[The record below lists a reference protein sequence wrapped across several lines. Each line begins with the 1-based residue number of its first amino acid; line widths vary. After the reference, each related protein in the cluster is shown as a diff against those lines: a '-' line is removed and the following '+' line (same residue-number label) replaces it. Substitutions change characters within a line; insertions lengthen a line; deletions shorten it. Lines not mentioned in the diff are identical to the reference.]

1 MTSDERIVKYLENE
15 LTSEERIIF
24 ETDVRNSSQLRKEY
38 ENFLRVKIEIA
49 DLKEIKLNENYLGSI
64 VPEFR
69 NKLDLP
75 KATSVR
81 RNLGY
86 AIGVMLVLII
96 SVVILQKIF
105 INNSELNEVQEFT
118 ESLNENQRIE
128 LLENLNGNLEDY
140 YQISENTTEMELINL
155 LQTDLK
161 INNDVAEAYDINY
174 TELVEGLSEIE
185 ADKIYQEIL
194 NTNFSEEVKL

>member
-1 MTSDERIVKYLENE
+1 MTSDERIIKYLENE

-38 ENFLRVKIEIA
+38 EKFLRVKNEIA

-105 INNSELNEVQEFT
+105 TNNSELNEVQKFT
-118 ESLNENQRIE
+118 ESLNANQRIE
-128 LLENLNGNLEDY
+128 LLENLSGNLEDY